1 MNISRTMTTSL
12 AAALRAVVARQPDAP
27 AIWYE
32 DDKLTYAE
40 LEDKIARV
48 TAGFRKLGIVKGDRV
63 SLWLPNTPAWLI
75 CFFALGR
82 LGAITL
88 ATNTRFRS
96 AELKDILFRAGCK
109 AIVYWPA
116 YRSIDFEAV
125 LKQVADG
132 LPELKHVIEYSEGP
146 YVHHRPE
153 RRAEKG
159 EASIIEYAELERGEP
174 AGDVPDA
181 GNAKGDASSPCL
193 LYTTSG
199 TTSKPKLV
207 VHAQG
212 TLVHFAREVAG
223 AMGYDAP
230 GASTLQ
236 GTPFCGTFG
245 FVQAISTVLCGTPMA
260 LLHTFD
266 AGVAARQIR
275 HRSVTVSAATDEMV
289 RRIYQHETDKVPF
302 PGIRFFVGSR
312 AGELVGL
319 ARERGFHL
327 FSGYGSSEVQALFS
341 RRRDSDEPVLRA
353 TGGGF
358 PVSADSKV
366 RARNRETGEI
376 LPHGEAGEIEIW
388 STTMLIDYLGDP
400 EATQKAFTADGY
412 FRTGDLGYTVAD
424 GSWTFLTRIG
434 DAMRL
439 SGFLVNPLEIEQ
451 YVRDYA
457 GVAQCCV
464 VGVEHQG
471 KTRVV
476 AFYTTQSGETADEG
490 SLQAHCAEVMAHY
503 KVPARFVHIAEL
515 PMVASVNTA
524 KVNRNELR
532 AKATAIL
539 DAA

>member
-1 MNISRTMTTSL
+1 MKTSL
-12 AAALRAVVARQPDAP
+12 AAALHEVAARQPDTP
-27 AIWYE
+27 VIWYE

-40 LEDKIARV
+40 FEDKIARV
-48 TAGFRKLGIVKGDRV
+48 TAGFRKLGIGKGDRV

-96 AELKDILFRAGCK
+96 AELKDILFRAGCR

-116 YRSIDFEAV
+116 YRSIDFQAV
-125 LKQVADG
+125 LRQVADG
-132 LPELKHVIEYSEGP
+132 LPDLRHVIEYSEGP
-146 YVHHRPE
+146 YVHHAPAH
-153 RRAEKG
+153 RAERG
-159 EASIIEYAELERGEP
+159 GATILEYAELEHSEP
-174 AGDVPDA
+174 DSGGDNAGD
-181 GNAKGDASSPCL
+181 AKGDATSPCL

-212 TLVHFAREVAG
+212 TLVHFAREVAR

-245 FVQAISTVLCGTPMA
+245 FVQAISTVLCGTPMT

-275 HRSVTVSAATDEMV
+275 HRGVTVSAATDEMV
-289 RRIYQHETDKVPF
+289 RRIYQHETETVPF

-341 RRRDSDEPVLRA
+341 RRRDADEPVLRA

-366 RARNRETGEI
+366 RARNQETGEI

-388 STTMLIDYLGDP
+388 STTMTTEYLGDRD
-400 EATQKAFTADGY
+400 ATQKAFTDDGY

-434 DAMRL
+434 DAVRL

-457 GVAQCCV
+457 GVALCCV
-464 VGVEHQG
+464 VGVERQG
-471 KTRVV
+471 RTRVV
-476 AFYTTQSGETADEG
+476 AFYTTQSGQAADET
-490 SLQAHCAEVMAHY
+490 SLRSHCVEVMAHY
-503 KVPARFVHIAEL
+503 KVPVRFVHVAEL

-532 AKATAIL
+532 AKAAEVM
-539 DAA
+539 AAA

>member
-1 MNISRTMTTSL
+1 MNNRRIMKTSL
-12 AAALRAVVARQPDAP
+12 AAALHEVAARQPDAP
-27 AIWYE
+27 VIWYE

-40 LEDKIARV
+40 FEEKIARV
-48 TAGFRKLGIVKGDRV
+48 TAGFRKLGIGKGDRV

-75 CFFALGR
+75 CFFALAR

-88 ATNTRFRS
+88 ATNTRFRR

-116 YRSIDFEAV
+116 YRSIDFEEV
-125 LKQVADG
+125 LRQVADG
-132 LPELKHVIEYSEGP
+132 LPDLKHVIEYSEGP
-146 YVHHRPE
+146 YMHHAPAH
-153 RRAEKG
+153 RAERG
-159 EASIIEYAELERGEP
+159 GATILEYAALEHCEP
-174 AGDVPDA
+174 DSDNEDV
-181 GNAKGDASSPCL
+181 GDATSPCL

-207 VHAQG
+207 VHVQG
-212 TLVHFAREVAG
+212 TLVHFAGEVAR
-223 AMGYDAP
+223 AMGSDLP
-230 GASTLQ
+230 GASPLQ

-275 HRSVTVSAATDEMV
+275 HRDVTVAAVTDEILK
-289 RRIYQHETDKVPF
+289 RIYQHETETVPF

-319 ARERGFHL
+319 AKERGILL

-341 RRRDSDEPVLRA
+341 RRRDSDDPVVRA
-353 TGGGF
+353 SGGGV
-358 PVSADSKV
+358 PVSAESKV
-366 RARNRETGEI
+366 RARNQETDEI

-388 STTMLIDYLGDP
+388 SNTMMTEYLGDT
-400 EATQKAFTADGY
+400 EATRKAFTDDGY
-412 FRTGDLGYTVAD
+412 FRTGDLGYTEAD

-434 DAMRL
+434 DAVRL

-457 GVAQCCV
+457 GVALCCV
-464 VGVEHQG
+464 VGVEYQG
-471 KTRVV
+471 RTRVV
-476 AFYTTQSGETADEG
+476 AFYTTQSGQAVEEA
-490 SLQAHCAEVMAHY
+490 SLRSHCVEVMAHY
-503 KVPARFVHIAEL
+503 KVPVRFVHVTEL

-524 KVNRNELR
+524 KVNRNDLR
-532 AKATAIL
+532 AKAAEIMS
-539 DAA
+539 AAQPH